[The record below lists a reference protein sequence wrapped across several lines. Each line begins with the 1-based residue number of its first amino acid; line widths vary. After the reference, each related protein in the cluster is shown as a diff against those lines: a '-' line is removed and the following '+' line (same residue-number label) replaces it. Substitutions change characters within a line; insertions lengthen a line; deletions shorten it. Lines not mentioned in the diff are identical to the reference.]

1 MDLVTKPLPSAH
13 QGQVGSELN
22 VESINAFQRVGL
34 FIRKDDP
41 VLGDAVARVTDYLQ
55 SQSLQLTC
63 NEPVA
68 LLPDLEVVSVA
79 DFNHRCDLV
88 IAIGGDGTLLSAAR
102 ALAGT
107 DLRIV
112 GINVGRLGFLA
123 DVTLSHLETQLGRI
137 LAGEYRDDSR
147 FLLQASLN
155 DDPEPVSIA
164 MNDVVIHSH
173 QSLHMIEFETH
184 INGRFLNSQRADG
197 LVVSTPTGST
207 AYSMSAGG
215 PIMDVDLDVVVLAS
229 VCPHTLSNRPLVVSA
244 THTIEITL
252 SEQNS
257 STAMMTCD
265 GRPGYVLE
273 PGHSVRIQRHP
284 SRINLLHPGDH
295 DHYSILRAKLEWGRK
310 LTC

>member
-1 MDLVTKPLPSAH
+1 M
-13 QGQVGSELN
+13 
-22 VESINAFQRVGL
+22 ESQIAFQRIGL

-41 VLGDAVARVTDYLQ
+41 VLENAVVRVTEYLQ
-55 SQSLQLTC
+55 SQSLQLVC
-63 NEPVA
+63 NEP
-68 LLPDLEVVSVA
+68 LSFLPELDIVSVR
-79 DFNHRCDLV
+79 DFDHHCDLV

-102 ALAGT
+102 ALAGS

-155 DDPEPVSIA
+155 NDPEPVSIA

-184 INGRFLNSQRADG
+184 INGRFVNSQRADG

-215 PIMDVDLDVVVLAS
+215 PILDVDLDVVVLAS

-244 THTIEITL
+244 TNTIEITL

-257 STAMMTCD
+257 TTAMMTCD
-265 GRPGYVLE
+265 GRPGFVLQ
-273 PGHSVRIQRHP
+273 PGDSVKIARHP